1 MTLLDCAIIGGGP
14 AGSNAALVLG
24 RARKNV
30 VLFDENKPANAVV
43 QHSWGFITRN
53 GIAPGEFKSIAHQE
67 LSAYPS
73 VSIQHTQVTH
83 VRPYQDSSFEL
94 ETASGEVFH
103 AKTVLLAT
111 GVKISLPA
119 IDGVQDYFGTS
130 LFVCPYCDGWELRDK
145 PLAILSD
152 GQSPFHLATMVQNWS
167 RNLLVCTNGH
177 SVLTAEQKETLLRN
191 EIQVVEDKIETLVG
205 KNGKLERIVFA
216 TNEERPCDGGF
227 VVPQALQASSF
238 GATLG
243 CDMNAQGGI
252 SIDNFSRTTVKGIYA
267 AGDASVGMASQ
278 LILAASQGS
287 MAAAGITMDII
298 QSELR

>member
-43 QHSWGFITRN
+43 QHSWGFTTRN

-73 VSIQHTQVTH
+73 VAIQYTQVTD

-94 ETASGEVFH
+94 ETANNEVFY

-111 GVKISLPA
+111 GVKITLPA

-145 PLAILSD
+145 PLVILSD

-177 SVLTAEQKETLLRN
+177 PVLTAEQKETLLRN
-191 EIQVVEDKIETLVG
+191 EIQVVEDRIEKLIG
-205 KNGKLERIVFA
+205 KNGNLERIVFA
-216 TNEERPCDGGF
+216 ANEERACEGGF
-227 VVPQALQASSF
+227 VVGKAMQASSF
-238 GATLG
+238 GETLG
-243 CDMNAQGGI
+243 CDTNAQGGI
-252 SIDNFSRTTVKGIYA
+252 VIDNFGRTTVKGIYA
-267 AGDASVGMASQ
+267 AGDSSVGMASQ

-287 MAAAGITMDII
+287 MAAAGISMDLI

>member
-1 MTLLDCAIIGGGP
+1 MTLLDCAIVGGGP

-43 QHSWGFITRN
+43 QHSWGFVTRN
-53 GIAPGEFKSIAHQE
+53 GIAPQEFKNIAHQE
-67 LSAYPS
+67 LRAYPS
-73 VSIQHTQVTH
+73 VAIQHTQVTS

-94 ETASGEVFH
+94 ETASNETFY

-111 GVKISLPA
+111 GVKISLPT

-145 PLAILSD
+145 PLVILSD
-152 GQSPFHLATMVQNWS
+152 GQSPFHLATLVQNWS

-177 SVLTAEQKETLLRN
+177 SVLTAEQRETLLRN
-191 EIQVVEDKIETLVG
+191 EIQVAEDKIKTLVG

-216 TNEERPCDGGF
+216 TNEERACEGGF
-227 VVPQALQASSF
+227 VVGQAVQASSLS
-238 GATLG
+238 AMLR

-252 SIDNFSRTTVKGIYA
+252 SVDDLGRTTVKGIYA
-267 AGDASVGMASQ
+267 AGDASLGRASQ
-278 LILAASQGS
+278 LILAASQGN
-287 MAAAGITMDII
+287 MAAAGITMDLV
-298 QSELR
+298 QRELR

>member
-1 MTLLDCAIIGGGP
+1 MMLLDCAIIGGGP

-30 VLFDENKPANAVV
+30 IVFDENKPANAVV

-53 GIAPGEFKSIAHQE
+53 GIAPAEFKKIAHQE

-73 VSIQHTQVTH
+73 VDIQHTQVTT
-83 VRPYQDSSFEL
+83 VRPYKDSSFEL
-94 ETASGEVFH
+94 VTASNEVFYS
-103 AKTVLLAT
+103 KTILLAT
-111 GVKISLPA
+111 GVKINLPA
-119 IDGVQDYFGTS
+119 IEGIQDYFGTS

-145 PLAILSD
+145 PLVIISD
-152 GQSPFHLATMVQNWS
+152 GQSPFHIATVVQNWS

-177 SVLTAEQKETLLRN
+177 SVLTPEQKETLHRN
-191 EIQVVEDKIETLVG
+191 EIQVVEDKIETFVG

-216 TNEERPCDGGF
+216 THEERPCEGGF
-227 VVPQALQASSF
+227 VVPQALQASLF
-238 GATLG
+238 GTTFG

-252 SIDNFSRTTVKGIYA
+252 VIDMFGRTTVKGIYA
-267 AGDASVGMASQ
+267 AGDTTLGGPSQ

-287 MAAAGITMDII
+287 MAAAGITMDLI